1 MTFKHLWSGFLEGC
15 VQTQHWK
22 VSSDIYIMRLDKV
35 PGRLK
40 WTRRDPRTEIITP
53 SGRWEDEG
61 PPREMTLRR
70 SHQKVQREN
79 RKRSKPEVW

>member
-1 MTFKHLWSGFLEGC
+1 MTFKHLWSGFLEGG

-40 WTRRDPRTEIITP
+40 WTRRGETQGLR
-53 SGRWEDEG
+53 SSRHREG
-61 PPREMTLRR
+61 GKMRG
-70 SHQKVQREN
+70 HQGK
-79 RKRSKPEVW
+79 

>member
-1 MTFKHLWSGFLEGC
+1 MDEK
-15 VQTQHWK
+15 
-22 VSSDIYIMRLDKV
+22 
-35 PGRLK
+35 
-40 WTRRDPRTEIITP
+40 RRDPRTEIITP